1 LQSSGIPSLHHI
13 GQSRSVAIGYS
24 APASVGAALANRKHG
39 RISINFQRD
48 GDLMYLPGVLWTA
61 AHHWIPMLT
70 VMHNNHVYNT
80 EECGA
85 SPASITAISAG
96 AVYRTGESA
105 SFDW

>member
-1 LQSSGIPSLHHI
+1 MQSSGIPSLHHI

-80 EECGA
+80 ELMQVRRIAGLHHRD
-85 SPASITAISAG
+85 IS
-96 AVYRTGESA
+96 RCRISN
-105 SFDW
+105 W